1 MPTRLPSARRPRSVE
16 QECGKGRSS
25 AQQNGPTLPRV
36 ASVALLALVVL
47 AVGACGGGSDA
58 FGDAG
63 GPSAGAPSDGGDQ
76 AETDPAEAGDL
87 SDLPARPAAG
97 EVAEISSAQ
106 GAALRASDRRV
117 LFVDVRSLEEYLAGH
132 LVGAQH
138 IPVEDQELWAH
149 RTAALDPDHPTAVY
163 CRTGARSSDA
173 AQALVE
179 LGFTE
184 VYDLGGL
191 TEWTE
196 GDLPL
201 DRQPS

>member
-1 MPTRLPSARRPRSVE
+1 MPTRLPSARRSRSVE
-16 QECGKGRSS
+16 QECGNTRTS
-25 AQQNGPTLPRV
+25 AQQNGPVTLR
-36 ASVALLALVVL
+36 AMSVALLALAVL
-47 AVGACGGGSDA
+47 MVGACVGDSA
-58 FGDAG
+58 ASGDAG
-63 GPSAGAPSDGGDQ
+63 GSSTETPTNGGGQ
-76 AETDPAEAGDL
+76 ADAEADAGDPG
-87 SDLPARPAAG
+87 DLPARPPAG
-97 EVAEISSAQ
+97 EVAEITSAH

-138 IPVEDQELWAH
+138 IPLEDDELWAH

-191 TEWTE
+191 TAWTE